1 MCNKVKNA
9 GFCKLEI
16 LDLGLAQ
23 KCNATCGKCGK
34 FCGQCINACIHN
46 IQAMQK
52 FHNVHLIMVAF
63 IKQAQKNI

>member
-9 GFCKLEI
+9 GFCEEDI

-34 FCGQCINACIHN
+34 FRGQCINACIIFKQCKN
-46 IQAMQK
+46 S
-52 FHNVHLIMVAF
+52 IMC
-63 IKQAQKNI
+63 I